1 MYIIDHFNSKAM
13 SRFNLFY
20 LVLIFIFLFSCADKN
35 ELALLD
41 VTANKQVA
49 EKDTIGLELLKSKCY
64 ACHAVNTKSH
74 DEIIAP
80 PLAAVKRR
88 YLMMY
93 PEKKE
98 FVQAISQWAKDP
110 KEEKAI
116 MKGAVTKFKVMPYQ
130 HFDEA
135 DLVKI
140 ASYMYDEELE
150 VPAWFP
156 EHEKQMHGG
165 NGKGKGRMNGMQ

>member
-1 MYIIDHFNSKAM
+1 MI
-13 SRFNLFY
+13 RFNTFY
-20 LVLIFIFLFSCADKN
+20 LVFLFLFLFLLSCTKKN

-41 VTANKQVA
+41 VPAKKQVVF
-49 EKDTIGLELLKSKCY
+49 KDTISYELLKTKCY

-80 PLAAVKRR
+80 PMAAVKRR

-93 PEKKE
+93 PEKEE
-98 FVQAISQWAKDP
+98 FVQAITQWAKDP
-110 KEEKAI
+110 REERAI
-116 MKGAVTKFKVMPYQ
+116 MKGAITKFKVMPYQ
-130 HFDEA
+130 SFHEG

-140 ASYMYDEELE
+140 ATYLYEEEIE

-165 NGKGKGRMNGMQ
+165 NGQGKGKMKGMQ

>member
-1 MYIIDHFNSKAM
+1 MKSK
-13 SRFNLFY
+13 NKLFY
-20 LVLIFIFLFSCADKN
+20 TAFLFVLFLACDKKQ
-35 ELALLD
+35 EYAVFRSAKDHQVYQDTLAY
-41 VTANKQVA
+41 Q
-49 EKDTIGLELLKSKCY
+49 LLKTKCY

-74 DEIIAP
+74 DGIIAP

-116 MKGAVTKFKVMPYQ
+116 MKGAVAQFRVMPYQ
-130 HFDEA
+130 NFDEE
-135 DLVKI
+135 DLLKI
-140 ASYMYDEELE
+140 ATYIYDEELE
-150 VPAWFP
+150 VPAWFS
-156 EHEKQMHGG
+156 EHEKQMQGG
-165 NGKGKGRMNGMQ
+165 NGKGKGRMNGMP

>member
-20 LVLIFIFLFSCADKN
+20 LVFLFIFLFSCTDKN

-41 VTANKQVA
+41 VTAKKQVA
-49 EKDTIGLELLKSKCY
+49 EKDTIGLELLKTKCY

-93 PEKKE
+93 PEKIGVCSGDKS
-98 FVQAISQWAKDP
+98 V
-110 KEEKAI
+110 
-116 MKGAVTKFKVMPYQ
+116 
-130 HFDEA
+130 
-135 DLVKI
+135 
-140 ASYMYDEELE
+140 
-150 VPAWFP
+150 
-156 EHEKQMHGG
+156 
-165 NGKGKGRMNGMQ
+165 GKGSEGRKGNYERGCYEIQGYALSAF

>member
-1 MYIIDHFNSKAM
+1 M
-13 SRFNLFY
+13 SRFSLYY
-20 LVLIFIFLFSCADKN
+20 LVFLFIFLFSCADKN
-35 ELALLD
+35 EMVLLD
-41 VTANKQVA
+41 VSAKKQAAV
-49 EKDTIGLELLKSKCY
+49 KDTLSLEMLKSKCY
-64 ACHAVNTKSH
+64 VCHAVNTKSH

-98 FVQAISQWAKDP
+98 FVQAISRWAKDP
-110 KEEKAI
+110 KEERAI

-130 HFDEA
+130 NFDEA
-135 DLVKI
+135 DLIKI
-140 ASYMYDEELE
+140 ASYMYEEELE

-156 EHEKQMHGG
+156 EHEKQMHSG
-165 NGKGKGRMNGMQ
+165 NGNGKGRMNGMQ

>member
-1 MYIIDHFNSKAM
+1 
-13 SRFNLFY
+13 
-20 LVLIFIFLFSCADKN
+20 
-35 ELALLD
+35 
-41 VTANKQVA
+41 
-49 EKDTIGLELLKSKCY
+49 
-64 ACHAVNTKSH
+64 
-74 DEIIAP
+74 
-80 PLAAVKRR
+80 
-88 YLMMY
+88 MMY
-93 PEKKE
+93 PEKEE

-116 MKGAVTKFKVMPYQ
+116 MRGAVTQFKVMPYQ

-135 DLVKI
+135 DLIKI

-156 EHEKQMHGG
+156 EHEKQMHGR